1 MRHTLYEVLSDTD
14 QSAILNIES
23 KILDLRKDLIS
34 ANDKEK
40 KRSIPILIHLRQ
52 TLTQLRRGPNDDDDR
67 FQKEGSG
74 LV

>member
-40 KRSIPILIHLRQ
+40 KEINTNIDTFKADIDSIKKRAE
-52 TLTQLRRGPNDDDDR
+52 R
-67 FQKEGSG
+67 
-74 LV
+74 